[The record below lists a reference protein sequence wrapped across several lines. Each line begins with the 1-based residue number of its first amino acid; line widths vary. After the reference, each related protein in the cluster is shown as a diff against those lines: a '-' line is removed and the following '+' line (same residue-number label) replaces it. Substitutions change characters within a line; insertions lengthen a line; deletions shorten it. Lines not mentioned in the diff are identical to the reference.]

1 MIVEEIRLE
10 NLKSLISEFK
20 SAAEVARITGVPASY
35 LSQVLT
41 RVESRTG
48 KPRDIGSPVARKL
61 ETGCGKPRGWMDHDH
76 SDVGLEQFRQLP
88 PEVRAWL
95 MRQGNTPNEQKNNG
109 TQ

>member
-10 NLKSLISEFK
+10 NLKSLINEFK
-20 SAAEVARITGVPASY
+20 SAAEVSRLTSVPASY

-61 ETGCGKPRGWMDHDH
+61 EAGCKKPRGWMDHDH
-76 SDVGLEQFRQLP
+76 SDAGLEQFKQLP
-88 PEVRAWL
+88 QEVRAWL
-95 MRQGNTPNEQKNNG
+95 MRQGSAPNEQKKNG
-109 TQ
+109 VQ